1 MDPDIVNLVQGLDN
15 LHENLWVQTKLI
27 TLGHRAVPSLR
38 AFLNGPP
45 SQFPDGRVLAAE
57 ALGAIRG
64 EEAVDG
70 LIAALSA
77 NPVSQLSP
85 VLRLSEE
92 MVRNAAARELGR
104 IGDRGAIEPL
114 LRALREDRLQGAA
127 EALTAFRE
135 ERAIP
140 LLIEGLEDAFKREAM
155 GAAIRSFKE
164 ASIPYLLKGLKI
176 RRFHEGFELLPSIE
190 RRSMILR
197 LLGELEATSAIDA
210 ILATLIHER
219 PAVRLEA
226 AVAASKLVKDER
238 VRAAIPIL
246 KEGLNHPDFL
256 HRNRCSDAL
265 AMIKRNRESARTAAE
280 RRRAE

>member
-15 LHENLWVQTKLI
+15 LHCNLQVQARLI
-27 TLGHRAVPSLR
+27 GLGRQAVPALV

-45 SQFPDGRVLAAE
+45 SQFPNGRVLAAE
-57 ALGAIRG
+57 ALGTLRG
-64 EEAVDG
+64 EEAING
-70 LIAALSA
+70 LIAVMNA
-77 NPVSQLSP
+77 NPLSQLSP
-85 VLRLSEE
+85 TLRLSEE
-92 MVRNAAARELGR
+92 AVRNAAARELGR
-104 IGDRGAIEPL
+104 IGDRRAIEPL
-114 LRALREDRLQGAA
+114 LRALREDRLQAAA

-155 GAAIRSFKE
+155 AAAIRSFME

-210 ILATLIHER
+210 ILAALIHER

-226 AVAASKLVKDER
+226 AVAAAKLVKDER

-256 HRNRCSDAL
+256 HRNRCADAL
-265 AMIKRNRESARTAAE
+265 AMIERNRESARTGAE
-280 RRRAE
+280 RRHAE